1 MPILTLWFE
10 CQHNN
15 GGSFAHLQFDLT
27 EHSSGEYSILLW
39 TCVIYILSIWGE
51 VSAVYIIFKSW
62 LKIDNCLK
70 RYSLQLRHLHSSQS
84 SVLVSWQEPYSGRI
98 NCFFALTYVSWSWCC
113 DLLCVLTCWR
123 NVVSVSPSV
132 SLTALFWS
140 SSRHWVTSATA
151 SCNMLDAQGMFLF
164 VDVLGNDHS
173 DQYETS
179 PSRVISCGKSVKMMN
194 LWTL

>member
-84 SVLVSWQEPYSGRI
+84 SVFVSWQEPYSGRI
-98 NCFFALTYVSWSWCC
+98 NCFFVFLFLHSLMCPGVGVVICC
-113 DLLCVLTCWR
+113 VCLHVGGMLCLSVHLFLSLLCFEAVQGIGWQVLLHLAICWMLR
-123 NVVSVSPSV
+123 AC
-132 SLTALFWS
+132 LCLWMYLGMIT
-140 SSRHWVTSATA
+140 VTS
-151 SCNMLDAQGMFLF
+151 MRPHPQ
-164 VDVLGNDHS
+164 
-173 DQYETS
+173 E
-179 PSRVISCGKSVKMMN
+179 
-194 LWTL
+194 